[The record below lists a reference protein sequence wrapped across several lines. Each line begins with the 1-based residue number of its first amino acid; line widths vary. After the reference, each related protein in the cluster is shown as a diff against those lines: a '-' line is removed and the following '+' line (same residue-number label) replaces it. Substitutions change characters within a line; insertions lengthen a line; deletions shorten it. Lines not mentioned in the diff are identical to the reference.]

1 MTAESAM
8 LAGRRAAEAKMTDTA
23 DVYGLPVRS
32 WDEATLKY
40 VTGSPVVV
48 YSGPCEIKLADV
60 QVLEVEQQGQELGVQ
75 RAIVKFPVD
84 ADTVFAEGFTI
95 KITASPTDEAN
106 VGRTFRVTSPHA
118 QSYATARR
126 YPVES
131 VL

>member
-23 DVYGLPVRS
+23 EVYGLPTRT
-32 WDEATLKY
+32 WDETKLKY
-40 VTGSPVVV
+40 TDVTPLVHTGK
-48 YSGPCEIKLADV
+48 CEIKLTDV
-60 QVLEVEQQGQELGVQ
+60 QVLEIEQQSQELGVQ
-75 RAIVKFPVD
+75 RAIVKFPVA
-84 ADTVFAEGFTI
+84 ADTVFAENFTV
-95 KITASPTDEAN
+95 KITASPTDPAN
-106 VGRTFRVTSPHA
+106 VGRTFRITSPHA